1 MKTKRNETPNTLWTL
16 DPLDS
21 TVGFG
26 IRHFMVATVRGVFRD
41 VSGTVRYDPARPE
54 ATEIHVDIPTASIDT
69 RVPAR
74 DEHLRAADIFDAA
87 RYPTIAFRSTG
98 ARVNDAGVLE
108 VIGDL
113 TIRGTTRAVVLS
125 VADIADRQRDH
136 RSQVR
141 IGAAATTKIKRSD
154 FGLNYNFVLEAGGLA
169 IGDDVTITLD
179 VSLVEAGAR

>member
-26 IRHFMVATVRGVFRD
+26 IRHFRVATVRGVFRE

-98 ARVNDAGVLE
+98 ARVDAAGALA

-113 TIRGTTRAVVLS
+113 TIRTTTREVVLAVS
-125 VADIADRQRDH
+125 DIAERQRDH
-136 RSQVR
+136 RGQVR
-141 IGAAATTKIKRSD
+141 IGASATTTIKRSD
-154 FGLNYNFVLEAGGLA
+154 FGVTYNFVLEAGGLA
-169 IGDDVTITLD
+169 IGDDVSITLD
-179 VSLVEAGAR
+179 VSLVEGGVR